1 MSAPITMRSILA
13 EVCAE
18 RGVTEADVLSQSRK
32 RRIAHPRHEVMWRCK
47 QVKRQDGRDRYS
59 LPQIGAFLGGRDHT
73 TALHGVRAHKA
84 RLADQAHPQG
94 QTSRVDDCERL
105 IPPDGDNSII
115 PVGASRIAPTEDLQ
129 ECS

>member
-1 MSAPITMRSILA
+1 MSTPITMRSILA

-32 RRIAHPRHEVMWRCK
+32 RKVSRPRQDFMWRCR
-47 QVKRQDGRDRYS
+47 QVKRADGRGRYS
-59 LPQIGAFLGGRDHT
+59 LPQIGAFLQRDHT
-73 TALHGVRAHKA
+73 SVLFGVRAHEA
-84 RLADQAHPQG
+84 RLGEPVHPQG